1 MFLSLDYL
9 LDDYCILYIVYWL
22 IVWKCHIFVTFYLKK
37 ISSVLFYYTVNEL
50 VQYNMSFEPKQSDE
64 WGWHPSYLSSSILII
79 IMVTQKLKTVGI
91 KKTRWNIIDIK

>member
-22 IVWKCHIFVTFYLKK
+22 IVRKCHIFVTFYLKK
-37 ISSVLFYYTVNEL
+37 KSSVLFYYTVNGL

-64 WGWHPSYLSSSILII
+64 WAWHPSYLSSSILII
-79 IMVTQKLKTVGI
+79 IMVAQKLKTVGI
-91 KKTRWNIIDIK
+91 KELDEI